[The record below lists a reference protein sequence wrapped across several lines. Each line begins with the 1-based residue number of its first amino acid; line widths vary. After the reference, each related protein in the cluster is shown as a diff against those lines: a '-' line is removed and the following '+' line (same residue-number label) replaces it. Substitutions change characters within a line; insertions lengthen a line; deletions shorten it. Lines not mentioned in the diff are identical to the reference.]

1 MTIKV
6 RTASGSMGIKS
17 IRVNDGVSTRRA
29 VKIKVRTGV
38 APGAINQ
45 VYLGI
50 LPIVIGFSPN
60 PIDETSFSGST
71 VSATATA
78 LITEGLAP
86 FTYTWSVF
94 SFTGPTS
101 PTISN
106 TAIAN
111 PTFTQTGVPLF
122 GSRTAVFRVVVND
135 AAGQT
140 ATADLSA
147 TFRQENF
154 S

>member
-17 IRVNDGVSTRRA
+17 IRVNDGVSARRVA
-29 VKIKVRTGV
+29 KIKIRTGA
-38 APGAINQ
+38 APGAISQ
-45 VYLGI
+45 VYLGV
-50 LPIVIGFSPN
+50 LPIAISFSPSL
-60 PIDETSFSGST
+60 IEAVSYSSST
-71 VSATATA
+71 VSASATA
-78 LITEGLAP
+78 NISNGLAP
-86 FTYTWSVF
+86 FTYSWSVL
-94 SFTGPTS
+94 SFTAGTP

-122 GSRTAVFRVVVND
+122 VTRSAVFRVVVND